1 MSPLDHVGAMLK
13 HLEDERDAALERA
26 AAAETKLAR
35 IENAIR
41 NSSSIAAR
49 WCPPHR
55 PTTEAERDDAKKRWG
70 VEAAFVDLLE
80 CGLCFMG
87 RFNPVT
93 MVHDDGIYVY
103 VFCSDLFEPSC
114 SDAEPVRWNDV
125 GPLHQAYLNN
135 AVERWCC
142 LHRGSRPHAGIEAQ
156 WRADG
161 LWDAELEALPRP
173 QSSVDV
179 GGSLEIP
186 AGASPGADDD
196 PSGQRSLK
204 VVSPTAAGEGGLAAE
219 DPT

>member
-13 HLEDERDAALERA
+13 HLEGERDAALERA

-41 NSSSIAAR
+41 NSSSIG
-49 WCPPHR
+49 WWPP
-55 PTTEAERDDAKKRWG
+55 PPQATTDAEHDDAMERSR
-70 VEAAFVDLLE
+70 VETSLVYLFE
-80 CGLCFMG
+80 CGPCFMG
-87 RFNPVT
+87 HFNPVT
-93 MVHDDGIYVY
+93 RVHDDGIYVY
-103 VFCSDLFEPSC
+103 AFCSGLFEASG
-114 SDAEPVRWNDV
+114 SDAEPVRWSDV
-125 GPLHQAYLNN
+125 CPLYEAYHTGTF
-135 AVERWCC
+135 ERWCC
-142 LHRGSRPHAGIEAQ
+142 LHRGSRPHADIEAR

-161 LWDAELEALPRP
+161 RWDAELEALPQP

-186 AGASPGADDD
+186 VSASPGADDD